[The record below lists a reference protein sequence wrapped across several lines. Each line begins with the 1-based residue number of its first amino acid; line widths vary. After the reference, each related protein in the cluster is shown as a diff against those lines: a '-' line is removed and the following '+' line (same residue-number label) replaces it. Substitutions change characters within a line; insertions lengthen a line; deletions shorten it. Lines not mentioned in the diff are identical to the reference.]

1 MVAPPVVKG
10 LPKIGRDNN
19 NCLRERNDMRMFQVC
34 VCGQPLQL
42 NQKPTPEPQGTE
54 VLLKVL
60 AAGVCHSDIHIWD
73 GYYELGHGKRLQLLE
88 RGIKLPLTMGHENVG
103 EVVAIGPDAKG
114 VKVGDVRL
122 VNPWIGCGECVVCK
136 VGEENLCKTP
146 RNLGVFTDG
155 GYADYLI
162 APHPR
167 HLFAIGNLT
176 PVQAAPLAC
185 SGITAFSALKKVGPV
200 IKDEPVVIMG
210 AGGLG
215 LMAIALHKA
224 MGGKSVVMV
233 DIDPVKREA
242 ALKAGAV
249 AAIDGRAPDAAQQI
263 IAATHGGAWSVI
275 DFVGSSDTV
284 KLAVDSLVTKGGKII
299 VVGLFGGDIT
309 ISTPFFPMR
318 AMTIQGSYVGSL
330 PEMKELLELVSRT
343 GAPPVPLST
352 RPLEEANAALNDLKA
367 GKVVGR
373 VVLTPA

>member
-1 MVAPPVVKG
+1 
-10 LPKIGRDNN
+10 
-19 NCLRERNDMRMFQVC
+19 MRMFQVC

-42 NQKPTPEPQGTE
+42 NQKPTPEPQGNE
-54 VLLKVL
+54 VLLKVK
-60 AAGVCHSDIHIWD
+60 AAGVCHSDLHIWD
-73 GYYELGHGKRLQLLE
+73 GYYELGGGKRLQLLE

-122 VNPWIGCGECVVCK
+122 ANPWIGCGECVVCK
-136 VGEENLCKTP
+136 RGEENLCKTP

-162 APHPR
+162 VPHPR
-167 HLFAIGNLT
+167 HLFDIGNLT

-185 SGITAFSALKKVGPV
+185 SGITAFSALKKVGAV
-200 IKDEPVVIMG
+200 MADEPVVVMG

-242 ALKAGAV
+242 AMKAGAI
-249 AAIDGRAPDAAQQI
+249 AAIDGRAPDAAKEI
-263 IAATHGGAWSVI
+263 IAATNGGAWSVI

>member
-1 MVAPPVVKG
+1 
-10 LPKIGRDNN
+10 
-19 NCLRERNDMRMFQVC
+19 MRMFQVC
-34 VCGQPLQL
+34 VCGQPLQM
-42 NQKPTPEPQGTE
+42 NQKPTPEPKGTE
-54 VLLKVL
+54 VLLKVM

-73 GYYELGHGKRLQLLE
+73 GYYELGGGKRLQLLE

-114 VKVGDVRL
+114 VKLGEVRL
-122 VNPWIGCGECVVCK
+122 ANPWIGCGECVVCK
-136 VGEENLCKTP
+136 RGEENLCKTP

-162 APHPR
+162 VPHPR
-167 HLFAIGNLT
+167 HLFDIGTLT

-185 SGITAFSALKKVGPV
+185 SGVTAFSALKKVGS
-200 IKDEPVVIMG
+200 IIADEPVVIMG

-249 AAIDGRAPDAAQQI
+249 AAIDGRAADAAKQI
-263 IAATHGGAWSVI
+263 IAATNGGAWSVV

-284 KLAVDSLVTKGGKII
+284 KLAIDSLVAKGGKII
-299 VVGLFGGDIT
+299 VVGLFGGDVT
-309 ISTPFFPMR
+309 VSTPFFPMR

-343 GAPPVPLST
+343 GAPPVPLHE
-352 RPLEEANAALNDLKA
+352 RPLEDANDALNELKA

-373 VVLTPA
+373 VVLTPAS

>member
-19 NCLRERNDMRMFQVC
+19 NRLRERNDMRMFQVC